1 MLGAVHTTRPSLLTR
16 RGSGTTPIFVFLGI
30 VGLSVVF
37 FFLFTLPRWTGGEG
51 KPQPPPAVPEKV
63 AAQQPKPGPAAA
75 TGTGAAVKPKP
86 KPQKPAIYY
95 ASPEGLL
102 QAIQEPLEAGNLEA
116 AFRVAG
122 SRAGQSPQANFLR
135 HILTTAGY
143 RVASGRDTPWTRL
156 GQAGEIQRYTL
167 ALSPA
172 EATAPPAAGL
182 PWFDVE
188 RSEKQGWEV
197 AAIGFPEALIRQV
210 SELLSLKSVVVDAA
224 EVRTKGDA
232 MSRATEFLSGIIS
245 HDFKSARGL
254 TDETKVTHEKLAGL
268 CIVFEEGSYQLVK
281 DRPVRVTSESRDTA
295 TALLKVRSDKLA
307 VDSEMG
313 VVLRNIPG
321 RGWTVEDLNF
331 DRMLNSYVK
340 ATGAGQVAYTPI
352 VRSPQGGESL
362 VLYFEFDRA
371 AVTERSRRQLE
382 IVAGLLKSDPVR
394 KLRISGH
401 SDAVGNDQYNL
412 QLSQQRALAVASTLR
427 ELGVAP
433 GQVVTVGFG
442 ATAPLDQNTRE
453 DGQDNPEGRSRNR
466 RTEVYLDFGN

>member
-1 MLGAVHTTRPSLLTR
+1 MLKAVHTTRPSLLSD
-16 RGSGTTPIFVFLGI
+16 RGSSTTPVFVFLGI

-37 FFLFTLPRWTGGEG
+37 FFLFTLPRWTGDSGV
-51 KPQPPPAVPEKV
+51 PPAQAQEKPV
-63 AAQQPKPGPAAA
+63 TAAPPKPASPPADSP
-75 TGTGAAVKPKP
+75 GAKPP
-86 KPQKPAIYY
+86 VKPQKPAIFY

-116 AFRVAG
+116 AFRLAG
-122 SRAGQSPQANFLR
+122 SKAGQSPQANFLR

-143 RVASGRDTPWTRL
+143 RVAASADTPWSRL
-156 GQAGEIQRYTL
+156 GQAGDVQRYTL
-167 ALSPA
+167 AISPVEPA
-172 EATAPPAAGL
+172 APQAAGL

-188 RSEKQGWEV
+188 RSEKQGWDV
-197 AAIGFPEALIRQV
+197 AGIGFPESLIRQV
-210 SELLSLKSVVVDAA
+210 SEQLSLKSVIIDTAD
-224 EVRTKGDA
+224 VRTKGDA
-232 MSRATEFLSGIIS
+232 MSRSTEFLSGILA
-245 HDFKSARGL
+245 HDFKAARGL

-268 CIVFEEGSYQLVK
+268 CIVFEEGEYSLVK
-281 DRPVRVTSESRDTA
+281 DRPVRVTSESKDTA

-313 VVLRNIPG
+313 VVMRNIPG

-352 VRSPQGGESL
+352 VKSPQGGESL
-362 VLYFEFDRA
+362 VLYFDFDRA
-371 AVTERSRRQLE
+371 SVTERSRRQLE

-412 QLSQQRALAVASTLR
+412 KLSQERAVAVAATLR

-433 GQVVTVGFG
+433 GQVITVGFG

-453 DGQDNPEGRSRNR
+453 DGQDNPDGRSRNR